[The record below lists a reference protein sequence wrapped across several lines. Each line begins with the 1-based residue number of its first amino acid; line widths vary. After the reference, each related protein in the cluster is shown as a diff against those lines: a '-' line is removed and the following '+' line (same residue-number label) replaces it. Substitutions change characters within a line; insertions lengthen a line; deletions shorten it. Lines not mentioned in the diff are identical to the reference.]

1 VRNRSYAI
9 MRYAAVLIAAS
20 TALFAGPPIAV
31 TPEPSLIGL
40 TAVGV
45 GALVLIARK
54 RRGR

>member
-1 VRNRSYAI
+1 MNSCSNSL
-9 MRYAAVLIAAS
+9 MRFTIVLVAAS
-20 TALFAGPPIAV
+20 APLFAGLNTVA
-31 TPEPSLIGL
+31 PEPSLVVL